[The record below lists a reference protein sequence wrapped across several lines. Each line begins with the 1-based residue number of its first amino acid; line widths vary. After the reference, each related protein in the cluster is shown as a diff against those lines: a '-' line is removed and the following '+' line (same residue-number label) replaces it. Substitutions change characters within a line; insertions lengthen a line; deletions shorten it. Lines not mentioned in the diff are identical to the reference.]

1 MIASNAALSVMPER
15 SERACGSD
23 RPDDSARSRASI
35 RRRQAILDAALIVAA
50 EGGYQA
56 VQIRAVAECA
66 GIATGT
72 IYRAFAS
79 KTHLL
84 AAALTQEFERIESA
98 YDWSSRGTTPALRL
112 GQLTD
117 YLYRYWQ
124 REPLLTEAMIRAFV
138 DANTH
143 DAGDL
148 DIAATVIERLL
159 ARAFSGTTPTRTA
172 QNLAA
177 VIADIW
183 LANLIAFVC
192 GRASATDTRDR
203 IDRATDRIL
212 DRPPVAT
219 NNQETLPLVV
229 ERYSM

>member
-1 MIASNAALSVMPER
+1 MIAPNTALSVMPER

-23 RPDDSARSRASI
+23 RSDASARSRPSL
-35 RRRQAILDAALIVAA
+35 RRRQTILDAALIVAA
-50 EGGYQA
+50 EGGYEA

-84 AAALTQEFERIESA
+84 AATLTQEVERIEAA
-98 YDWSSRGTTPALRL
+98 YDWPGSGATPAQRL

-124 REPLLTEAMIRAFV
+124 RQPLLTEAMIRAFV

-143 DAGDL
+143 DGGDL

-159 ARAFSGTTPTRTA
+159 ARALGDTTPTRTD
-172 QNLAA
+172 QNVAA

-203 IDRATDRIL
+203 IDRATGRIL
-212 DRPPVAT
+212 DRPPAAT
-219 NNQETLPLVV
+219 NNQEKLPLVV
-229 ERYSM
+229 ERYPM

>member
-1 MIASNAALSVMPER
+1 MIASNAGLSVMPER
-15 SERACGSD
+15 SERACRFDRSD
-23 RPDDSARSRASI
+23 ASARSRASQ
-35 RRRQAILDAALIVAA
+35 RRRQVILDAALIVAA
-50 EGGYQA
+50 DGGYDA

-84 AAALTQEFERIESA
+84 AAALTQEFERIEAA
-98 YDWSSRGTTPALRL
+98 YDWPGSAATRAQRL

-124 REPLLTEAMIRAFV
+124 RQPLLAEAMIRAFV

-143 DAGDL
+143 DGGDL

-159 ARAFSGTTPTRTA
+159 ARALSDTTPTRTD
-172 QNLAA
+172 QNAAA

-183 LANLIAFVC
+183 LANLIAFVG
-192 GRASATDTRDR
+192 GRASAADTHDR
-203 IDRATDRIL
+203 IDRATGRIL
-212 DRPPVAT
+212 DRLPAAT
-219 NNQETLPLVV
+219 NNQEKLPLVA
-229 ERYSM
+229 ERYLL